1 MGHRTHP
8 LDSNGASRLG
18 KCIREARTRLGMT
31 QQELGTRID
40 LTDVQI
46 SRIERGIQTTDP
58 ERLVKLARSLNLNS
72 SMVLRLAGFT
82 VLADELARREDPEW
96 AKRTELHGAQF
107 SSHEVRTVQSMLE
120 RIRKLSPLNDE
131 SERSR

>member
-1 MGHRTHP
+1 
-8 LDSNGASRLG
+8 
-18 KCIREARTRLGMT
+18 MT